1 MRVFRSAQSE
11 VVSRALGIKYNI
23 MDKYIYFSDNQFLHS
38 LNAKRLGLDHK
49 LYTID
54 NLEQLKNTVTERSY
68 LYLFSDFLLLDNAI
82 TSSKQIATDE
92 SVEVFVVANSHNDD
106 SVRQAVKSLLNI
118 DIDVAYG
125 VVYIKI
131 NLSRIGNFDGSNK
144 HNYSLKTLSGGCLQ
158 LDDHQVPRAALSTK
172 AKTLGFFEHLIE
184 AEIDSGV
191 VISYQDW
198 QDNRQSCVDRVLN
211 QNWYRVITRSSSL
224 NEDSFS
230 SSNAGAFESVANIIG
245 EDSDSIGE
253 AIDSVFASYSN
264 VASKDEVLLQRQ
276 ITNVAVSGV
285 CTTRVIGKGSPY
297 YVICYDDLSGRTD
310 SITAGDTN
318 HVKTLMVY
326 RNADLTELNIDDDI
340 KKLLG
345 HVNEIETITASVAL
359 DIEFIIDTNGS
370 IHIVQIRPL
379 VGDYDTIDD
388 DAIDHH
394 IKSSQRLFSQFSV
407 PDDGITTGN
416 KNIFGVMPDANPA
429 ELIGIKPRP
438 LAFSLYQRL
447 ITDEIVTEQRSEYG
461 YRDVRPLHHMLKFGG
476 TPFINVRSSFNSFTP
491 ASLNDNLANKLI
503 NLYIDRLMALP
514 KLHDKVEFDV
524 VATTWFPGVGT
535 WFDEIY
541 ADKLNSNEIKQTIDS
556 LKQVCLAAIAN
567 VNTYINCVDDYVG
580 KFDRVVQSDLSNIN
594 KGIMLIDICRSHG
607 CKPFAHLA
615 RSGFIAISILKGFV
629 NCNVMTKQQYDNY
642 LLNIDSVSSNMGRD
656 AYDVANGKLSKQAFY
671 DRYGHLRPGT
681 YDICS
686 EAYFDNPEKYLDPII
701 KASKVS
707 EKSDEVLDVAT
718 IANIDAFFHEENIN
732 LNFSYFDAFARK
744 AIHGREEAKFKYTK
758 FMSHGLLFLRKWAES
773 LELTAD
779 DISYLLITDIL
790 DIASGNMPDNRE
802 QVLQMICYRK
812 DIYRLESK
820 IELPD
825 LIKSDDDFLFFH
837 KKEGAPN
844 FISSKSVQA
853 EIVLVQPAET
863 NDADY
868 FRGKVVLIDSAD
880 PGYDWLFG
888 FSISGLI
895 TKYGGAN
902 SHMAIR
908 CAELGIPAA
917 IGVGDIIYNKL
928 AGSNEVTLD
937 CNNGIINTTVRLK
950 K

>member
-1 MRVFRSAQSE
+1 
-11 VVSRALGIKYNI
+11 
-23 MDKYIYFSDNQFLHS
+23 MDKYIYFSDNYILHS
-38 LNAKRLGLDHK
+38 LNAKRLNLEHKRCTLDN
-49 LYTID
+49 I
-54 NLEQLKNTVTERSY
+54 EQLKNMVVDGSY
-68 LYLFSDFLLLDNAI
+68 LYMFSDFLLLNNDCI

-92 SVEVFVVANSHNDD
+92 TVELFVVRNLHNDNII
-106 SVRQAVKSLLNI
+106 RQAVKSLLNI
-118 DIDVAYG
+118 DIDVEYSL
-125 VVYIKI
+125 VYIKI
-131 NLSRIGNFDGSNK
+131 NLSRIGNFDGSN
-144 HNYSLKTLSGGCLQ
+144 HCNYSLKTLSGSGLQ
-158 LDDHQVPRAALSTK
+158 LDDHQIPYAVLSTK

-191 VISYQDW
+191 VISYSDW
-198 QDNRQSCVDRVLN
+198 LSNQQSCVNRVLN
-211 QNWYRVITRSSSL
+211 QNWDYVITRSSSL

-230 SSNAGAFESVANIIG
+230 SSNAGAFESVTNIIG
-245 EDSDSIGE
+245 DNSDSIAK
-253 AIDSVFASYSN
+253 AIDSVFASYEN

-318 HVKTLMVY
+318 HIKTLIVY
-326 RNADLTELNIDDDI
+326 RNADLAKLNIDNNI
-340 KKLLG
+340 KKLLR
-345 HVNEIETITASVAL
+345 HVNEIETITVNVAL
-359 DIEFIIDTNGS
+359 DIEFIIDTNS
-370 IHIVQIRPL
+370 TIHIVQIRPL
-379 VGDYDTIDD
+379 VGNYDTIDD
-388 DAIDHH
+388 DAIDQH
-394 IKSSQRLFSQFSV
+394 IKSSQQLFSQFSV

-503 NLYIDRLMALP
+503 NLYIKRLISFP

-524 VATTWFPGVGT
+524 VATTWFPGVET
-535 WFDEIY
+535 WFNEIY
-541 ADKLNSNEIKQTIDS
+541 PNKLNKNEIKQVIDS
-556 LKQVCLAAIAN
+556 LKQVCLDAIAN
-567 VNTYINCVDDYVG
+567 INTQIKYVEDYMG
-580 KFDRVVQSDLSNIN
+580 KFNHVVKSDLSNLN
-594 KGIMLIDICRSHG
+594 KGIMLIDISRNYG

-629 NCNVMTKQQYDNY
+629 NCNIMTKQQYDNY
-642 LLNIDSVSSNMGRD
+642 LLSIESVSSMMGRD
-656 AYDVANGKLSKQAFY
+656 AYDVANGKLSKQEFY
-671 DRYGHLRPGT
+671 ERYGHLRPGT

-686 EAYFDNPEKYLDPII
+686 EAYFDNPKKYLDPMI
-701 KASKVS
+701 KASKPS
-707 EKSDEVLDVAT
+707 EKSDNLLDAVT
-718 IANIDAFFHEENIN
+718 ISNIDAFFQEKNIN
-732 LNFSYFDAFARK
+732 LNFSDFDIFARK

-758 FMSHGLLFLRKWAES
+758 FMSYGLLFLRKWAES
-773 LELTAD
+773 LKLTAD

-790 DIASGNMPDNRE
+790 DIASGNTPDNRE
-802 QVLQMICYRK
+802 AVLRMIEYRK
-812 DIYRLESK
+812 EIYRLESQ

-825 LIKSDDDFLFFH
+825 LIKSSNDFMFFH
-837 KKEGAPN
+837 KTEGVAN

-853 EIVLVQPAET
+853 EIILVQASET
-863 NDADY
+863 IDDSNL
-868 FRGKVVLIDSAD
+868 RGKVVLIESAD

-888 FSISGLI
+888 CSILGLI

-917 IGVGDIIYNKL
+917 IGVGELIYNKL
-928 AGSNEVTLD
+928 VNSNEVTLD
-937 CNNGIINTTVRLK
+937 CNNGVINTTVS
-950 K
+950 